1 METQIEV
8 IEPRLAKAEARPIMR
23 SAQRHWRTAR
33 RATLLL
39 CTELRRLQEGE
50 AHITYGYKNFG
61 QFAVEHITPEL
72 TEGVVQKFSW
82 QGAPLLAL
90 ERHGRLVLNDRAA
103 LPVGTTGAQALAT
116 ILGKDGEQTMLDV
129 FDLAVTLK
137 PGAPLSDVTVHRAK
151 RELLPAPRKT
161 ADEPAPPPEPFAT
174 DDPDP
179 DPEHDPYDPAEL
191 VGELQQTR
199 LALEDLL
206 AELVHTDPSDQDRAA
221 SLREISAIRQRL
233 DQLAT
238 SLERTKQTS
247 AGARL

>member
-1 METQIEV
+1 MEGMTTQTEV
-8 IEPRLAKAEARPIMR
+8 LEPRLARAEARPIIQ

-39 CTELRRLQEGE
+39 CTELRRLQEGQ

-72 TEGVVQKFSW
+72 TEAVVQKFSW

-90 ERHGRLVLNDRAA
+90 ERHGRLTLGDRNS

-116 ILGKDGEQTMLDV
+116 ILSKQGEQAMLDV

-137 PGAPLSDVTVHRAK
+137 PGAPLSDVTVQRAK
-151 RELLPAPRKT
+151 RELLGPTRK
-161 ADEPAPPPEPFAT
+161 ALPEPTPAQEPEPVGE
-174 DDPDP
+174 DAP
-179 DPEHDPYDPAEL
+179 DPEYEPYDPAEL
-191 VGELQQTR
+191 LGDLEQTR
-199 LALEDLL
+199 LALDDLL
-206 AELVHTDPSDQDRAA
+206 AALVHTDPVTDHERDA

-233 DQLAT
+233 DQLAA
-238 SLERTKQTS
+238 SLEASR
-247 AGARL
+247 